1 MTEFSIKKVWI
12 IAKREYL
19 ERVRTRSFLLSTFVT
34 PVLMGAFLVL
44 PTLISTS
51 AARGIMRDNERP
63 ARVVIA
69 SDNRALAELVSGELM
84 RQHGTRYEPSIVSPA
99 SVSERAQLDN
109 KLDQSDI
116 EGYVWLDA
124 AAIASRHVVFTTRRM
139 GDFILRGRLNDAL
152 SYAFAAQRMV
162 KQGSSAVDIAAIL
175 QPVDLTAVRAGNT
188 SSVYNQVRGAL
199 VVFILMFVMLFSL
212 LSYGVMV
219 MRSVMEEK
227 SSRITEVLMCAASAQ
242 ELMAGK
248 ILGTGSVGLTQI
260 GVWLSIAGY
269 GASRSLYLRT
279 AIAVLDVGPSLIVY
293 FVVFYT
299 LGYLLYSAIFAGVG
313 AIFNSIDEA
322 QQWNFVVILPLIAAS
337 AMISAGRN
345 VVGFVDLG
353 GGFAVPVL
361 LADPD
366 VRAARRSRSA
376 AMASRAVVDLVG
388 RDDRRNDVRQRA
400 NLPHRNSHVR
410 QASNDPR
417 TLALAPPRLRWGLP
431 EENNRLRGG
440 RQG

>member
-1 MTEFSIKKVWI
+1 MTEFSVKKVWI

-34 PVLMGAFLVL
+34 PVLMAAFLVV
-44 PTLISTS
+44 PTWISSS
-51 AARGIMRDNERP
+51 AARGIMRDTQRP

-69 SDNRALAELVSGELM
+69 SDNRALAELASGELM
-84 RQHGTRYEPSIVSPA
+84 RQHGTRYEPSVVSPA
-99 SVSERAQLDN
+99 SPAERARLDK
-109 KLDQSDI
+109 KLNDSDI
-116 EGYVWLDA
+116 EGYVWLDTP
-124 AAIASRHVVFTTRRM
+124 AIASRQVVFTTRRM
-139 GDFILRGRLNDAL
+139 GDFILRGRLGDAL
-152 SYAFAAQRMV
+152 SYALAAQRMV
-162 KQGSSAVDIAAIL
+162 KQGSSSADIASIL

-188 SSVYNQVRGAL
+188 SVVYNEVRGAV

-279 AIAVLDVGPSLIVY
+279 AMAVLDVGPSLIVY
-293 FVVFYT
+293 FVIFYT
-299 LGYLLYSAIFAGVG
+299 LGYPLYSAIFAGVG

-337 AMISAGRN
+337 AMILPVATSSDSLISVAGSLFPFCSPILMFERLAVHDPPLWQVALSLTLLVATIAGTMFASARIYRTGILMYGKRPT
-345 VVGFVDLG
+345 FREL
-353 GGFAVPVL
+353 
-361 LADPD
+361 
-366 VRAARRSRSA
+366 SRW
-376 AMASRAVVDLVG
+376 
-388 RDDRRNDVRQRA
+388 
-400 NLPHRNSHVR
+400 
-410 QASNDPR
+410 
-417 TLALAPPRLRWGLP
+417 LRHA
-431 EENNRLRGG
+431 
-440 RQG
+440 

>member
-99 SVSERAQLDN
+99 SVSERTRLDD
-109 KLDQSDI
+109 KLDHSGI
-116 EGYVWLDA
+116 EGYVWLDDT
-124 AAIASRHVVFTTRRM
+124 AIASRHVVFTTRRM
-139 GDFILRGRLNDAL
+139 GDFILRGRLSDAL

-162 KQGSSAVDIAAIL
+162 KQGSSAVDIAAVL
-175 QPVDLTAVRAGNT
+175 QPVDLTAVRAGN
-188 SSVYNQVRGAL
+188 SSTVYNEVRGAV

-260 GVWLSIAGY
+260 GVWLSVAGY

-279 AIAVLDVGPSLIVY
+279 AMSVLDVGPSLIVY
-293 FVVFYT
+293 FIIFYT

-337 AMISAGRN
+337 AMILPVATSSDSLISVAGSLFPFCSPILMFERLAVHDPPLWQVVLSLTLLVATIAGTMFVSARIYRTGILMYGKRPTIRE
-345 VVGFVDLG
+345 L
-353 GGFAVPVL
+353 
-361 LADPD
+361 
-366 VRAARRSRSA
+366 SRW
-376 AMASRAVVDLVG
+376 
-388 RDDRRNDVRQRA
+388 
-400 NLPHRNSHVR
+400 
-410 QASNDPR
+410 
-417 TLALAPPRLRWGLP
+417 LRHA
-431 EENNRLRGG
+431 
-440 RQG
+440 

>member
-1 MTEFSIKKVWI
+1 MTEISIRKVWI

-34 PVLMGAFLVL
+34 PVLMATFLVL
-44 PTLISTS
+44 PTMISTS
-51 AARGIMRDNERP
+51 AARGIMRDSERP

-69 SDNRALAELVSGELM
+69 SDNRALAELASGELM
-84 RQHGTRYEPSIVSPA
+84 RQHGTRYEPSVVSPA
-99 SVSERAQLDN
+99 SPAERAQLDK
-109 KLDQSDI
+109 KLSDSDL
-116 EGYVWLDA
+116 EGYVWLDGP
-124 AAIASRHVVFTTRRM
+124 AIASRQVVFTTRRM
-139 GDFILRGRLNDAL
+139 GDFILRGRLGDAL

-175 QPVDLTAVRAGNT
+175 QPVDLTAVRAGNP
-188 SSVYNQVRGAL
+188 SSVYNQVRGAV

-260 GVWLSIAGY
+260 GVWLSLVGF
-269 GASRSLYLRT
+269 GTWRSLYLRT
-279 AIAVLDVGPSLIVY
+279 AMNVLDVGPSLIIY
-293 FVVFYT
+293 FVIFYS

-322 QQWNFVVILPLIAAS
+322 QQWNFVVVLPLIAAS
-337 AMISAGRN
+337 AMILPVATSSDSMISVLASLFPFSSPILMFER
-345 VVGFVDLG
+345 L
-353 GGFAVPVL
+353 AVHDPPLWQTALSLILL
-361 LADPD
+361 LATIFGTMI
-366 VRAARRSRSA
+366 VSARIYRTGILMYGKRPTIRELSRW
-376 AMASRAVVDLVG
+376 
-388 RDDRRNDVRQRA
+388 
-400 NLPHRNSHVR
+400 
-410 QASNDPR
+410 
-417 TLALAPPRLRWGLP
+417 LRHA
-431 EENNRLRGG
+431 
-440 RQG
+440 

>member
-1 MTEFSIKKVWI
+1 MTEFSVKKVWI

-34 PVLMGAFLVL
+34 PVLMATFLVL

-51 AARGIMRDNERP
+51 AARGIMRDSERP

-69 SDNRALAELVSGELM
+69 SDNSALAELASGELM
-84 RQHGTRYEPSIVSPA
+84 RQHGTRYEPSVVSPA
-99 SVSERAQLDN
+99 SPAEHARLDKMLDN
-109 KLDQSDI
+109 SDI
-116 EGYVWLDA
+116 EGYVWLDGS
-124 AAIASRHVVFTTRRM
+124 AIASRQVVFTTRRM
-139 GDFILRGRLNDAL
+139 GDFILRGRLGDAL
-152 SYAFAAQRMV
+152 SYALAAQRMV
-162 KQGSSAVDIAAIL
+162 KQGSNAADVAAIL
-175 QPVDLTAVRAGNT
+175 QPVELTAVRAGNT
-188 SSVYNQVRGAL
+188 SVVYNEVRGAV

-260 GVWLSIAGY
+260 GLWLAIAGF

-279 AIAVLDVGPSLIVY
+279 AMTVLDVGPSLIIY
-293 FVVFYT
+293 FVVFYS

-337 AMISAGRN
+337 AMILPVATSSDSLISVAASLFPFCSPILMFERLAVHNPPLWQVALSLILLVATIGGAMIVSARIYRTGILMYGKRPTIRE
-345 VVGFVDLG
+345 L
-353 GGFAVPVL
+353 
-361 LADPD
+361 
-366 VRAARRSRSA
+366 SRW
-376 AMASRAVVDLVG
+376 
-388 RDDRRNDVRQRA
+388 
-400 NLPHRNSHVR
+400 
-410 QASNDPR
+410 
-417 TLALAPPRLRWGLP
+417 LRHA
-431 EENNRLRGG
+431 
-440 RQG
+440 